1 MTINKKDL
9 RYKKTDTKIRET
21 FLALLK
27 SEGYQKITISKIIK
41 VAHINRSTFYDHYID
56 KEDLIEKI
64 EVHLILQLIDNLPE
78 LNMHALNNVEVIN
91 LRIRM
96 LIERIYANKQII
108 YLFFS
113 DQSDAL
119 FMNRLMKFS
128 KNFLLETDI
137 IQNLKIPTIYAY
149 SIIESVFM
157 NLVKNWVL
165 NDFKESPDEFAEIVS
180 KIIPKLYLDLIN

>member
-137 IQNLKIPTIYAY
+137 IQK
-149 SIIESVFM
+149 S
-157 NLVKNWVL
+157 
-165 NDFKESPDEFAEIVS
+165 
-180 KIIPKLYLDLIN
+180 

>member
-165 NDFKESPDEFAEIVS
+165 NDFKESSDEFAEIVS